1 MENQLLSGA
10 ETSVLQTGPGLV
22 ASDSESRGLWPGS
35 NSGRLLNSMA
45 GRNLNQRPPN
55 APAPL
60 LLRPFPALHPG
71 LEKGRARPEGRYSE
85 EEKAVV
91 GSWSAGRERGGG
103 SRRAGGRGGA
113 RDHVM
118 CVATCRPSCVVEA
131 ED

>member
-10 ETSVLQTGPGLV
+10 EISVLQTGTGLV
-22 ASDSESRGLWPGS
+22 ASESESQGLWPGS
-35 NSGRLLNSMA
+35 NSGCLLNSTA
-45 GRNLNQRPPN
+45 GRNFSQRSQN
-55 APAPL
+55 APAPP

-71 LEKGRARPEGRYSE
+71 FEKGRARQEGRSSE
-85 EEKAVV
+85 EGKAVV

-113 RDHVM
+113 RGHVM